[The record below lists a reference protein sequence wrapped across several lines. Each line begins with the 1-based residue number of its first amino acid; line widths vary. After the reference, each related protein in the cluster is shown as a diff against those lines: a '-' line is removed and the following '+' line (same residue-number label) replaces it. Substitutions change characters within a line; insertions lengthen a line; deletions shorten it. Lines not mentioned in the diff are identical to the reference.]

1 MPPETFPEQTLNYL
15 RPLNRTDILSDI
27 CIALGLDCNGSK
39 SVLFRRIFREVG
51 YREGW
56 LTSIKT
62 ASAID
67 KQTVLQF
74 VRWYP
79 ILTWPDYEKEYYVDF
94 FDEMVETFGEDN
106 VHGEVPIAHGST
118 LKIDFHIGHPQNGGV
133 GVEFKLPANNNEI
146 QRALGQMDQY
156 LTRYG
161 SNLIVVLI
169 PHRLKS
175 TEAVLFRETLDRK
188 GIETV
193 MKCQDFGLAL
203 ERRAA

>member
-1 MPPETFPEQTLNYL
+1 M
-15 RPLNRTDILSDI
+15 
-27 CIALGLDCNGSK
+27 
-39 SVLFRRIFREVG
+39 
-51 YREGW
+51 
-56 LTSIKT
+56 
-62 ASAID
+62 
-67 KQTVLQF
+67 VLQF

-79 ILTWPDYEKEYYVDF
+79 ILTWSDYEKEYYDDF
-94 FDEMVETFGEDN
+94 FDEMVEIFGEDN

-133 GVEFKLPANNNEI
+133 GVEFKLPTNNNEL

-169 PHRLKS
+169 PHLLKS

-188 GIETV
+188 GVENDGVTIQNISTGHSRKLGPDNIREFRSD
-193 MKCQDFGLAL
+193 KPGAGPHFLLLRCQLILDGRAILL
-203 ERRAA
+203 EPIHTPS